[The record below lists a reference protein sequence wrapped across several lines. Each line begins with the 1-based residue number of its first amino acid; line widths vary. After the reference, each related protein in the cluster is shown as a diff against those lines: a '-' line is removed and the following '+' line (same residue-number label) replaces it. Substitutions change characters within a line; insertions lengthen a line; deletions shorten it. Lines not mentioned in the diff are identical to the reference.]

1 MIDAAS
7 VLSHARLLAAGL
19 ALVPFALAFG
29 VNAARADGRMVAKYS
44 LSVAGV
50 EFGRGTFVVQAS
62 DSAYEISGTARITG
76 LMRAVANGKGRAAA
90 RGAFTGGRMV
100 PIVYAMDAEADG
112 KEESARIVMVAGAVK
127 EMDVEPVL
135 KFAPDRVPVT
145 EAVLKSVLDPVSGA
159 FAYMPG
165 TGEMLSAA
173 ACQRVV
179 PVFDGRQRY
188 DIALSFQRIEQ
199 VKVEGYSGPAVVCA
213 ARYKPV
219 AGHRPSRYTVK
230 YMVDNKDVY
239 AWLVP
244 IAGTRLM
251 APYKVSV
258 ATMIGTAVLEA
269 EAMEMLPPV
278 GALSVSAPKP

>member
-7 VLSHARLLAAGL
+7 VLSHARLVATVL
-19 ALVPFALAFG
+19 ALAPLALALG
-29 VNAARADGRMVAKYS
+29 VDAARADGRMVAKYS

-90 RGAFTGGRMV
+90 RGALAGGRMV
-100 PIVYAMDAEADG
+100 PRVYAMDAEADG
-112 KEESARIVMVAGAVK
+112 KEESARIVMAAGAVK
-127 EMDVEPVL
+127 EMDVEPEL
-135 KFAPDRVPVT
+135 KFYPDRVPVT
-145 EAVLKSVLDPVSGA
+145 DAVLKSVLDPVSGA
-159 FAYMPG
+159 FVYMAG
-165 TGEMLSAA
+165 TADMLSAA
-173 ACQRVV
+173 ACQRVI

-188 DIALSFQRIEQ
+188 DIALTFQRIEQ
-199 VKVEGYSGPAVVCA
+199 VKVEGYSGPAVVCG

-230 YMVDNKDVY
+230 YMQDNKDVY

-251 APYKVSV
+251 APFRVSV

-269 EAMEMLPPV
+269 EAMEMQAV
-278 GALSVSAPKP
+278 DGTLSVSAPKP

>member
-7 VLSHARLLAAGL
+7 VLSHARLLATAL
-19 ALVPFALAFG
+19 ALAPLALACG
-29 VNAARADGRMVAKYS
+29 IDAARADGRMVAKYS

-90 RGAFTGGRMV
+90 RGTLQNGRML
-100 PIVYAMDAEADG
+100 PRVYAMDADADG
-112 KEESARIVMVAGAVK
+112 KAESARIVMLAGAVK
-127 EMDVEPVL
+127 EMDVEPEL
-135 KFAPDRVPVT
+135 KFLPDRVPVT
-145 EAVLKSVLDPVSGA
+145 DAVLKSVLDPVSGA
-159 FAYMPG
+159 FVYMPG
-165 TGEMLSAA
+165 TGDMLSAA
-173 ACQRVV
+173 ACQRVI

-188 DIALSFQRIEQ
+188 DIALSFQRVEQ
-199 VKVEGYSGPAVVCA
+199 VKAEGYDGPAVVCA
-213 ARYKPV
+213 ARYRPV
-219 AGHRPSRYTVK
+219 AGHRPTRYTVK
-230 YMVDNKDVY
+230 YMVDNKDVF

-251 APYKVSV
+251 APFRVSV

-269 EAMEMLPPV
+269 EAMEMLPAD
-278 GALSVSAPKP
+278 GTLSVSAPKP